1 MAAKTYEQLINLR
14 ATTKKST
21 VKSVQQEL
29 KESQKAVENEEW
41 VKAITLDCWLD
52 SLLEGLLERAF
63 SQQSK
68 KVTGLFDCNIL
79 QKAKFAYALGLINK
93 TTLCDLK
100 LINKIRNTFAHS
112 RNMGFTEPEI
122 QNKCKG
128 LSTAKGHKVTART
141 SYKIYKDA
149 ANQCRMN
156 IIISKIEL
164 WKKEISQLAT

>member
-1 MAAKTYEQLINLR
+1 MAAKNRELSVQRGLQ
-14 ATTKKST
+14 AK

-29 KESQKAVENEEW
+29 RESQKAVENEEW

-52 SLLEGLLERAF
+52 SLLENLLERAF

-68 KVTGLFDCNIL
+68 KVAGLFDCNIL

-93 TTLCDLK
+93 TTLRDLK

-112 RNMGFTEPEI
+112 RNTGFADPEI
-122 QNKCKG
+122 QKKCKG
-128 LSTAKGHKVTART
+128 LSTAKGHKVTAKT

-149 ANQCRMN
+149 ANRCRKN

-164 WKKEISQLAT
+164 WEKATISNLLLQ